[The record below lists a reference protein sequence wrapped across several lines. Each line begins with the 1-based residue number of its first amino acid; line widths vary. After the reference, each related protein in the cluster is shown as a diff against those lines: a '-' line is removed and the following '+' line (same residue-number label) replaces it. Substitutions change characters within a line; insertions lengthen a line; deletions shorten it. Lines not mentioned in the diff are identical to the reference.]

1 MKKIIFMAFFALVST
16 FASAQEVGVQG
27 LYRTNSGNFGLG
39 VQGRYNFT
47 EEIRGAASFNY
58 YFQTNNVSAWEVNAN
73 AQYLFPVGNG
83 FTLYPLAG
91 LTYLHATSHVGNM
104 VDKLVGN
111 LVEGVNNVSTGKL
124 GVNLGGGVD
133 YQLNDKIKLNAEPK
147 FQLVNGFNELVLN
160 VGVVYNL

>member
-16 FASAQEVGVQG
+16 FASAQELGVHG
-27 LYRTNSGNFGLG
+27 LFRTDSGNFGLG

-47 EEIRGAASFNY
+47 KEIRGAASFNY
-58 YFQTNNVSAWEVNAN
+58 YFQTNNVSGWDLNAN

-91 LTYLHATSHVGNM
+91 LTYLHATAHV
-104 VDKLVGN
+104 DN
-111 LVEGVNNVSTGKL
+111 LLAGANNVSTDKL

-133 YQLNDKIKLNAEPK
+133 YQLNDKVKLNAEPK
-147 FQLVNGFNELVLN
+147 IQLVGGSNELVLS
-160 VGVVYNL
+160 VGVVYSL

>member
-27 LYRTNSGNFGLG
+27 LYGTNSGHFGVG

-47 EEIRGAASFNY
+47 EKIRGAASFNY
-58 YFQTNNVSAWEVNAN
+58 YFQTNNVSGWDLNAN

-91 LTYLHATSHVGNM
+91 LTYLHATAHI
-104 VDKLVGN
+104 DKLVEAYVGN
-111 LVEGVNNVSTGKL
+111 LVEGANNVSTGKL

-133 YQLNDKIKLNAEPK
+133 YQLNDKIKLNAEPRL
-147 FQLVNGFNELVLN
+147 QLVGGSNELVLS
-160 VGVVYNL
+160 VGVVYSL

>member
-16 FASAQEVGVQG
+16 FASAQELGVQG
-27 LYRTNSGNFGLG
+27 LYRTDSGHFGLG

-47 EEIRGAASFNY
+47 KEIRGAASFNY
-58 YFQTNNVSAWEVNAN
+58 YFQTNNVSSWELNAN

-91 LTYLHATSHVGNM
+91 LTYLHTTAHV
-104 VDKLVGN
+104 DN
-111 LVEGVNNVSTGKL
+111 LVTGANNVSSGKL

-133 YQLNDKIKLNAEPK
+133 YQLNDKVKLNAEPRL
-147 FQLVNGFNELVLN
+147 QLVGGSNELVLS
-160 VGVVYNL
+160 VGVVYSL

>member
-1 MKKIIFMAFFALVST
+1 
-16 FASAQEVGVQG
+16 
-27 LYRTNSGNFGLG
+27 
-39 VQGRYNFT
+39 
-47 EEIRGAASFNY
+47 
-58 YFQTNNVSAWEVNAN
+58 
-73 AQYLFPVGNG
+73 
-83 FTLYPLAG
+83 
-91 LTYLHATSHVGNM
+91 M

-160 VGVVYNL
+160 VGVVYSL